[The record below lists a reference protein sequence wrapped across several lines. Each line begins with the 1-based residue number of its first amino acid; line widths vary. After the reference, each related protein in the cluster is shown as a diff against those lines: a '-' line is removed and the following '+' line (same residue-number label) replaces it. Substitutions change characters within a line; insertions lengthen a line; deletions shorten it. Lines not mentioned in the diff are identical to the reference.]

1 VHATKLKTC
10 PKEKNPLAY
19 KLRFKGMVIWV
30 NPSALQL
37 HYTRK
42 KKKKKNNNNKN
53 ENGSSIKR

>member
-1 VHATKLKTC
+1 VHATKLKTW

-37 HYTRK
+37 HYTS
-42 KKKKKNNNNKN
+42 KKKKNNNNKN